1 MQRWIVALSTACAR
15 FPWRVV
21 LLAMVLLG
29 GAAIY
34 DVRSIAIDTDSAK
47 LISAELPWRK
57 REAAFDAAFPQRT
70 DLVAIVVDGATP
82 ELAEQAA
89 ATILER
95 LVARPDLF
103 KTARRP
109 DGGAFF
115 ARNGLL
121 FLSPEEVTRTTEQL
135 VAAQPLLGSLAAD
148 PSLRGIMGSLQLAL
162 EGVRRGDTSLA
173 TLQPAFAAL
182 ARTAE
187 GALAGRPVPL
197 SWQQLLGGGPADPRS
212 LRRFVLAQPK
222 LDYSAIQPGE
232 AATAF
237 IREAARSAG
246 FDAAHG
252 VRVRLTGDVP
262 MADEEFATLGENAG
276 RNAFVMLAAL
286 LGMLWLAVRSL
297 RIVLAIVAS
306 LVVGLAASAAL
317 GLLVFGAFNLI
328 SVAFAVLFVGLGV
341 DFGIQYA
348 VAYRA
353 AAQRAGRGD
362 AGERGNARNAD
373 DATGAGTAQAR
384 SAAAEVGGSL
394 ALAALAIA
402 AGFYAFAPTDYR
414 GVSELGVIAGSGMLI
429 AFFASI
435 TLLPALLQLMRPGGG
450 ATEMGLAALA
460 PVDGWL
466 ARHRRAV
473 LAAAGLAALA
483 SLAALPWLRFD
494 FNPLHLRSAA
504 SESVATLNDLAAD
517 IQTSPD
523 TLGVLAPSLPAAQA
537 LADKLAALPEVAQVL
552 TLASFVPEQQA
563 AKLAAIGDAA
573 MLLEI
578 TLSPTSV
585 KPAPTDA
592 EDREA
597 MQATASALK
606 AVVADAS
613 ASAQASASP
622 AASAASTAKAADADA
637 ARLGAALAALAQG
650 APAQR
655 QAFAAAAVPGLQ
667 TTLKQAAESLRAGP
681 VTLASLPDD
690 LRRDWIAADGRARI
704 EVFPRPG
711 KEAASFGD
719 DGNESL
725 RRFVAAV
732 HTVAPEA
739 GGAPVAIQESARTV
753 IGAFV
758 EAGLW
763 ALVAISALLA
773 LALRRLVDVL
783 RTLAS
788 LLLGGLVTLGLCVVL
803 RIALNFENIIAL
815 PLLFGIGVAF
825 NIYFVIAW
833 RRGTSEL
840 LQTPI
845 ARAVIFSAL
854 TTATAFGS
862 LWLSSHPGTASMG
875 KLLALSLAC
884 TLAAALFVLPA
895 LLGPAPRRQPDRA
908 AEAG

>member
-1 MQRWIVALSTACAR
+1 MQGWIVALSTACAR
-15 FPWRVV
+15 SPWRVV
-21 LLAMVLLG
+21 LLALALLG
-29 GAAIY
+29 AAAIY

-95 LVARPDLF
+95 LATRPDLF

-121 FLSPEEVTRTTEQL
+121 FLSPEEVSRTTEQL

-182 ARTAE
+182 AGTAE

-232 AATAF
+232 AATSF
-237 IREAARSAG
+237 IREAARGAG
-246 FDAAHG
+246 FDPAHG

-353 AAQRAGRGD
+353 AAQRAGRDAAGD
-362 AGERGNARNAD
+362 AVSAADAAR
-373 DATGAGTAQAR
+373 TGMAPAR

-429 AFFASI
+429 AFFASV
-435 TLLPALLQLMRPGGG
+435 TLLPALLQLLRPGGG
-450 ATEMGLAALA
+450 ATEMGLAAMA

-504 SESVATLNDLAAD
+504 SESVATLNDLATD

-563 AKLAAIGDAA
+563 AKLGAIGDAA
-573 MLLEI
+573 MLLDI
-578 TLSPTSV
+578 TLSPASV

-597 MQATASALK
+597 MLATASALK
-606 AVVADAS
+606 AAVAEAAAS
-613 ASAQASASP
+613 ASASASA
-622 AASAASTAKAADADA
+622 AAAASTAKAADAEA
-637 ARLGAALAALAQG
+637 ARLSAALAALAQG

-655 QAFAAAAVPGLQ
+655 QAFAAAVVPDLQ

-690 LRRDWIAADGRARI
+690 LRRDWVAADGRARI

-711 KEAASFGD
+711 KGGASFGD

-732 HTVAPEA
+732 RTVAPEA

-758 EAGLW
+758 EAGVG
-763 ALVAISALLA
+763 ALIAISALLA
-773 LALRRLVDVL
+773 LALRRLADVL

-833 RRGTSEL
+833 RRGTSDL

-895 LLGPAPRRQPDRA
+895 LLGPAPRR
-908 AEAG
+908 AGDASPVPN